1 MLRPATVAP
10 DHTEAVLDW
19 LADYVID
26 DEPDALDEACAMA
39 ANQPVKIDVLLAG
52 LEAFSSQHGDP
63 ARLRRARLAL
73 RTALQLPLTP
83 GPVCRVE

>member
-1 MLRPATVAP
+1 MLRAP
-10 DHTEAVLDW
+10 LPTADHTEAVLEW

-52 LEAFSSQHGDP
+52 LDSFSAQHGDA

-83 GPVCRVE
+83 GAVCRVE

>member
-1 MLRPATVAP
+1 MLRPTTAAA
-10 DHTEAVLDW
+10 DHTEAVLEW

-52 LEAFSSQHGDP
+52 LEAFSSQHGDA

-83 GPVCRVE
+83 GPVCRAP

>member
-1 MLRPATVAP
+1 MLRPASATS
-10 DHTEAVLDW
+10 DHTEAVLEW

-39 ANQPVKIDVLLAG
+39 SHQPVKIDVLLAG
-52 LEAFSSQHGDP
+52 LEAFAAQHGDP

-73 RTALQLPLTP
+73 RAALQLPLTP
-83 GPVCRVE
+83 GPVCRAE

>member
-1 MLRPATVAP
+1 MLRPAAKAA
-10 DHTEAVLDW
+10 DHTEAVLEW

-39 ANQPVKIDVLLAG
+39 ANQLVKIDVLLAG
-52 LEAFSSQHGDP
+52 LEAFSSRHGDP

-73 RTALQLPLTP
+73 RAALQLPLMP
-83 GPVCRVE
+83 GPVCR

>member
-1 MLRPATVAP
+1 MLRPLTQSS
-10 DHTEAVLDW
+10 DHTEAVLEW

-39 ANQPVKIDVLLAG
+39 ANQQVKIDVLLAG
-52 LEAFSSQHGDP
+52 LEAFSAQHGDP

-73 RTALQLPLTP
+73 RAALQLPLTP
-83 GPVCRVE
+83 GPVCRAE